1 MNYKKFRSSD
11 DSVKRVVYD
20 GMYSWEVGKEWVR
33 LPEFAWKEA
42 FVSGCVTEDMVG
54 RWNSTEENMVQLKA
68 IEDQKEQRIMEVIQ
82 QLVNEGDPLKMDQLG
97 KPKLSAINELLV
109 DNTINI
115 ATRNKIWKK
124 MQG

>member
-1 MNYKKFRSSD
+1 
-11 DSVKRVVYD
+11 
-20 GMYSWEVGKEWVR
+20 
-33 LPEFAWKEA
+33 
-42 FVSGCVTEDMVG
+42 
-54 RWNSTEENMVQLKA
+54 
-68 IEDQKEQRIMEVIQ
+68 MEVIQ